1 MQQPESWPFGSADEW
16 WSWRDYLDEVKDLPN
31 VATLKREADAEKAR
45 IWRCI
50 GDRWQPRRPSLIPER
65 VGSGGGGRY

>member
-1 MQQPESWPFGSADEW
+1 MAATWERLAEDRAVLVKRHPELAVDGE
-16 WSWRDYLDEVKDLPN
+16 
-31 VATLKREADAEKAR
+31 ATN
-45 IWRCI
+45 

>member
-1 MQQPESWPFGSADEW
+1 MSRLASRERLSFSKL
-16 WSWRDYLDEVKDLPN
+16 REVKDLPN